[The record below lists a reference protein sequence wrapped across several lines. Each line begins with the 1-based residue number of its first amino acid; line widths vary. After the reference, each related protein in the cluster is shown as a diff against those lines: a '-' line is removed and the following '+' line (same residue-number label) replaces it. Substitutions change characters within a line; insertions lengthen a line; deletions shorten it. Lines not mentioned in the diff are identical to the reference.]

1 MVAQTYLA
9 ASRHLLAQA
18 REELARSD
26 VRQASEKGWGAAA
39 QIVKSVA
46 EQRGWEHRSH
56 AALFNAVSLMV
67 SETGDAEIRRLF
79 HVASALH
86 VNFYEDWDNAENV
99 ASGLD
104 DVQRFLEKLDPLAW
118 LI

>member
-1 MVAQTYLA
+1 MVAQNYLA
-9 ASRHLLAQA
+9 ASKYLLGQS
-18 REELARSD
+18 REELARGD

-56 AALFNAVSLMV
+56 AALFNAVSLLV
-67 SETGDAEIRRLF
+67 SDTGDAEIRRLF

-99 ASGLD
+99 GSGLD
-104 DVQRFLEKLDPLAW
+104 DVERFLDKLQPLAS
-118 LI
+118 LT